1 MAYISVQNKVE
12 LAYFNLVKD
21 IKIFLI
27 EIVFFPVLQQPRS
40 ECNIKFLMANIQ
52 VYISYQTDEIET
64 LELLQDIRS
73 DLKKKTDRK
82 YIFPF

>member
-1 MAYISVQNKVE
+1 MAYISTKQGGTCILQSCERYKNI
-12 LAYFNLVKD
+12 FNRNCL
-21 IKIFLI
+21 
-27 EIVFFPVLQQPRS
+27 FPVLQQPRS

-73 DLKKKTDRK
+73 DLKKTR
-82 YIFPF
+82 